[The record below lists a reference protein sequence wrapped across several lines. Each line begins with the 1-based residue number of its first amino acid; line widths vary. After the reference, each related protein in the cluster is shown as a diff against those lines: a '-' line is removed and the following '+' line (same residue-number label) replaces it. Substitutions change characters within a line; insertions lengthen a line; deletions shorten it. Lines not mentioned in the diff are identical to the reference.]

1 MDVTE
6 CRKSYLGF
14 GMKKKGRNIVR
25 QKKTLR
31 LVYMAMNQ
39 KGRLVVERVDSFRDG
54 LSCLKLPSKGLG
66 RRKM

>member
-6 CRKSYLGF
+6 RRKSYLGF

-54 LSCLKLPSKGLG
+54 RKLFKIA
-66 RRKM
+66 

>member
-25 QKKTLR
+25 QEKMLR

-39 KGRLVVERVDSFRDG
+39 KGREVVERVDSFRDG
-54 LSCLKLPSKGLG
+54 CKLF
-66 RRKM
+66 RIA

>member
-14 GMKKKGRNIVR
+14 EMKKKGRNIVR
-25 QKKTLR
+25 QKKMLR

-39 KGRLVVERVDSFRDG
+39 KGRGGGEG
-54 LSCLKLPSKGLG
+54 
-66 RRKM
+66 